1 MIALM
6 IYLMFAAWMFFE
18 LTITS
23 ELRFKDYQE
32 SNFEAIFILAVS
44 IFWPIFA
51 TIITL
56 EAIDM
61 LAEDLR
67 NE

>member
-1 MIALM
+1 MTALM
-6 IYLMFAAWMFFE
+6 IYLMFAAWMYFE

-23 ELRFKDYQE
+23 GLSFNDYKE
-32 SNFEAIFILAVS
+32 SQFEAVFILAVS
-44 IFWPIFA
+44 IFWPLLAIFM
-51 TIITL
+51 TL

-61 LAEDLR
+61 LAEEFR